1 MEPQLLLGGPTHL
14 LLKNDGVSASKME
27 MDLSSRG
34 GGPEAGCDD
43 ADERGDMELDGRDMD
58 KREVDRGAA
67 VGHVKARAGA
77 TYT

>member
-1 MEPQLLLGGPTHL
+1 MEPQLLLGAYSFTFKKWLVLPKWKWISL
-14 LLKNDGVSASKME
+14 
-27 MDLSSRG
+27 RG
-34 GGPEAGCDD
+34 GGAGCDD